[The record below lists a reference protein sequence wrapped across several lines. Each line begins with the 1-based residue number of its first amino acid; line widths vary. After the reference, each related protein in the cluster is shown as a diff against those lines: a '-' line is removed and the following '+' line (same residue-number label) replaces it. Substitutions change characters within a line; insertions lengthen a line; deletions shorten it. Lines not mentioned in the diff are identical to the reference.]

1 MRVQGVGGAHQ
12 PCAGRG
18 GWSSA
23 PCAESRSTTPIRRR
37 SRHPRLSHYALRGP
51 ARRWRGV
58 FLSCVCVTSLQS
70 PTTERLLHPRHV
82 LLFTSHATLINCTNA
97 LDDYYAAVKS
107 SRVVVSCLELC
118 GLAPSTET
126 ADFSDTLGQAIDR
139 LLASRKLPRKTAQ
152 QLREEMA
159 ETLYR
164 ATHVR
169 SVCMGPNHPATQHA
183 MATLESLCPR
193 HPLVEKA
200 RDLLVGE

>member
-1 MRVQGVGGAHQ
+1 MSLECVGCGCKVSVEHINRVLGEGGGLLHRARSLARQ
-12 PCAGRG
+12 RQYADARAILDSLITRYEALPAGG
-18 GWSSA
+18 
-23 PCAESRSTTPIRRR
+23 E
-37 SRHPRLSHYALRGP
+37 
-51 ARRWRGV
+51 
-58 FLSCVCVTSLQS
+58 S